1 MFFLLKMSRWAFV
14 ALCLFNPV
22 QAEGEDA
29 ASSSTQQAEAESLE
43 LVVPGELSVATE
55 ASCPPYSMMDQ
66 KGHIDGLEFR
76 LFSEIAKRLNLTYKP
91 VVVKWDGILMGL
103 QSGRYD
109 VVSTPVDIT
118 AERQKRI
125 LFADSWLASG
135 GRLLTL
141 KASPLTKPS
150 DVKGKTIGVLVA
162 STWEDLAIKHGAGK
176 TKAYK
181 STMECVQGVINGDVD
196 GMVVDGLEAA
206 YAAKQ
211 APVPMKVSE
220 TSFNEIHKGFALRF
234 DQPNLAKA
242 INRIMEDLKKD
253 GTYKRIVMEF
263 VGFDPRPKTPIRSI
277 FKK

>member
-1 MFFLLKMSRWAFV
+1 
-14 ALCLFNPV
+14 
-22 QAEGEDA
+22 
-29 ASSSTQQAEAESLE
+29 
-43 LVVPGELSVATE
+43 
-55 ASCPPYSMMDQ
+55 
-66 KGHIDGLEFR
+66 
-76 LFSEIAKRLNLTYKP
+76 
-91 VVVKWDGILMGL
+91 
-103 QSGRYD
+103 
-109 VVSTPVDIT
+109 
-118 AERQKRI
+118 
-125 LFADSWLASG
+125 
-135 GRLLTL
+135 
-141 KASPLTKPS
+141 
-150 DVKGKTIGVLVA
+150 
-162 STWEDLAIKHGAGK
+162 
-176 TKAYK
+176 
-181 STMECVQGVINGDVD
+181 MECVQGVINGDVD